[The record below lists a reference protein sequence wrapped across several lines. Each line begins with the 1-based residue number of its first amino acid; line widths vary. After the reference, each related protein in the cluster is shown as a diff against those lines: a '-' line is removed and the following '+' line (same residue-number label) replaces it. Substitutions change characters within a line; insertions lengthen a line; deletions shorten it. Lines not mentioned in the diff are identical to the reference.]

1 MDAQGRSQNSV
12 GVEVGTTSAGI
23 SLVLGGEQQSS
34 KLVEPISELLGIP
47 LPPLDS
53 TEPEVQELAE
63 LLADLDP
70 DSREILRAM
79 AEKLKSSK

>member
-1 MDAQGRSQNSV
+1 MAASGRSQNSV

-23 SLVLGGEQQSS
+23 SLILGGGQQSS

-53 TEPEVQELAE
+53 AEPEVMEWARILAE
-63 LLADLDP
+63 LEP
-70 DSREILRAM
+70 DDMEFVRMVVTKI
-79 AEKLKSSK
+79 KSTK